1 MAVGGT
7 LCFRFLYFFDEG
19 PEGMCNAEIK
29 ADGVQQYTLAGQ
41 NSRAH
46 FVIILV
52 VDRGKLR
59 QPGYARDL
67 LTGLERVRAPK
78 DPGQA
83 AQLLPMCPDEVE
95 VVDGG
100 SRADAL

>member
-1 MAVGGT
+1 MAASVVLAFSLE
-7 LCFRFLYFFDEG
+7 LCSL
-19 PEGMCNAEIK
+19 
-29 ADGVQQYTLAGQ
+29 
-41 NSRAH
+41 RA
-46 FVIILV
+46 VPVDKGALEV
-52 VDRGKLR
+52 VHL
-59 QPGYARDL
+59 QL
-67 LTGLERVRAPK
+67 FRVRAPK